1 MELTFYAPLS
11 GPIVPLE
18 TVPDPVFAQRM
29 AGDGVGIDPITGV
42 LLAPCDGRLTQ
53 VHRKRHAVTITTAE
67 GIELLIHI
75 GLDTVDLDG
84 EGFTARVTEGQ
95 LVRRGDVL
103 IEFDIDRVAL
113 KAKSLVSVVLI
124 ANHEAFRP
132 VQIAEGSVEAG
143 ITPLFTAT
151 GVSTTK
157 ETQVRAATAT
167 AAELPQIES
176 EPLLVESVH
185 GIHARPA
192 ATVAET
198 ARRFQS
204 AIHVSGPSGKLADA
218 RSVVALLGLEIE
230 TGDAIRI
237 QARGADASEA
247 ISAVSAAARQAFRRI
262 DHAVHPEPAKAPVGS
277 ELPAPL
283 HTFRGISAATGVALG
298 RAVKLSRPVFEVA
311 EHGADPRIERQRL
324 QDAISTARV
333 EIETQIAAG
342 GQSQSEILLAHRILL
357 EDPLLV
363 SEAEESIEHGK
374 SAAWAWR
381 AAAQNCQKRVAGLK
395 SGLLAGRAA
404 DIDDVGQRVLAQL
417 AGATLELP
425 ALGSDSVIL
434 AEDLAPSLLISL
446 DRSNLAGLATVRGGP
461 TSHLAILSRSM
472 GLPAVV
478 GLPPAILELAADTQL
493 VLDGDQGLLETEP
506 TVERI
511 ETVRALQKR
520 RQVHRAEVAGEA
532 QLPAITTD
540 GIRIEVA
547 ANAGSSSDAQKAV
560 QAGADGIG
568 LLRTEFLFLERAEP
582 PSEEEHYQEY
592 RAILQTMGD
601 RPTIIRTLD
610 LGGDKLPPYFPQLHE
625 DNPNLGV
632 RGVRL
637 AFQNPEIYQAQIR
650 AILRLSDT
658 TLVRIM
664 LPLVSNVEEVR
675 KLREMIVVAG
685 KAVGATR
692 FPEIGIMVETPAAA
706 IQSDRFAAVA
716 DFFSIGSNDL
726 TQYILAIDRGHPI
739 LGRDLDS
746 LHPAVLRAISVTVEG
761 ASHHKRWVG
770 VCGAMASEPLAVP
783 LLIGL
788 GVTELSVS
796 VPMVAEIKAR
806 VRALD
811 LAKCRTVAGQAL
823 ELDTPADVRTL
834 LAKTFKDDFSR

>member
-1 MELTFYAPLS
+1 MLTGRGGDRLETPVMELTFYAPLS

-42 LLAPCDGRLTQ
+42 LLAPCDGRLAQ
-53 VHRKRHAVTITTAE
+53 VHRKRHAVTITTEE

-75 GLDTVDLDG
+75 GIDTVDLDG

-95 LVRRGDVL
+95 RVRRGDVL

-143 ITPLFTAT
+143 INPLFTAT

-157 ETQVRAATAT
+157 ETQVRGATAT

-283 HTFRGISAATGVALG
+283 HTFLGISASTGVALG

-342 GQSQSEILLAHRILL
+342 GQSQSEILLAQRILL

-395 SGLLAGRAA
+395 SGLLAGLAA

-425 ALGSDSVIL
+425 ALGSDAVIL
-434 AEDLAPSLLISL
+434 AEDLAGFIRALGGSDNVKLVDACTTRLRLEVLDGSRVNEPALRNLGARGIVRPSGNALQVVLGPQAEIVAGEIRDALGKGHYEALPSTITVQTAQPTANATGSARRETSTEGRPSLLAQRLVAAVGGRENIARAETIAITRVRLELRDPSKAEENGVRVAGTAGVAKIS
-446 DRSNLAGLATVRGGP
+446 DRVWHIIAGESAT
-461 TSHLAILSRSM
+461 
-472 GLPAVV
+472 
-478 GLPPAILELAADTQL
+478 ELAA
-493 VLDGDQGLLETEP
+493 
-506 TVERI
+506 
-511 ETVRALQKR
+511 ALQKTS
-520 RQVHRAEVAGEA
+520 A
-532 QLPAITTD
+532 
-540 GIRIEVA
+540 
-547 ANAGSSSDAQKAV
+547 
-560 QAGADGIG
+560 
-568 LLRTEFLFLERAEP
+568 
-582 PSEEEHYQEY
+582 
-592 RAILQTMGD
+592 
-601 RPTIIRTLD
+601 
-610 LGGDKLPPYFPQLHE
+610 
-625 DNPNLGV
+625 
-632 RGVRL
+632 
-637 AFQNPEIYQAQIR
+637 
-650 AILRLSDT
+650 
-658 TLVRIM
+658 
-664 LPLVSNVEEVR
+664 
-675 KLREMIVVAG
+675 
-685 KAVGATR
+685 
-692 FPEIGIMVETPAAA
+692 
-706 IQSDRFAAVA
+706 
-716 DFFSIGSNDL
+716 
-726 TQYILAIDRGHPI
+726 
-739 LGRDLDS
+739 
-746 LHPAVLRAISVTVEG
+746 
-761 ASHHKRWVG
+761 
-770 VCGAMASEPLAVP
+770 
-783 LLIGL
+783 
-788 GVTELSVS
+788 
-796 VPMVAEIKAR
+796 
-806 VRALD
+806 
-811 LAKCRTVAGQAL
+811 
-823 ELDTPADVRTL
+823 
-834 LAKTFKDDFSR
+834 